1 MLGTC
6 TGALWALGT
15 STAQPDALIERAGI
29 SNHGRLLDAE
39 RQAKSMASSVDIFR
53 HCHCIKLS
61 CACVDDVGTYTCA
74 LRSFDRRQS
83 VLNAVQ
89 ADL

>member
-1 MLGTC
+1 
-6 TGALWALGT
+6 
-15 STAQPDALIERAGI
+15 
-29 SNHGRLLDAE
+29 
-39 RQAKSMASSVDIFR
+39 MASSVDIFR

-83 VLNAVQ
+83 VLNAMQ
-89 ADL
+89 ADLQ

>member
-1 MLGTC
+1 MLG
-6 TGALWALGT
+6 TGALWVP
-15 STAQPDALIERAGI
+15 AQHSPCKRTHRAGI
-29 SNHGRLLDAE
+29 SNYGRLLDAE

-89 ADL
+89 ADLQQNT